1 MRSSDIET
9 HHVRLVTCRR
19 RPLFL
24 MVLGSAASA
33 LTVFLL
39 STPVSGQPRSTVAP
53 SWPPTDA
60 RTPPMTGL
68 GTALG
73 PTRVS
78 TISFPALLRS
88 SQRPICLEAWA
99 HQAQLAVRWSAGQ
112 QWALISGTPAHI
124 DEGFDV
130 SIDDYRSTDG
140 RIIYSANRRVTVPA
154 AVCGEV
160 AGVGVIHSFERP
172 RTYDVPGSG
181 LLPEQLS
188 NAYDAAPL
196 VGQGLQGQGETIVL
210 FEADG
215 YSANDLQSFSKLLP
229 AGSQSPVNVDVV
241 GGNPSIASGQSSES
255 TMDIETVH
263 EIAPDAKLV
272 YLNLTSPLFS
282 QGTTAGAFIAAFQL
296 ANKQWPGAIWSVSLG
311 DCETD
316 GTQWNSSDLIA
327 MNDAVSAAEA
337 NGTSVFAASGDSGG
351 LECTPDDSFGQ
362 PPQSSW
368 QGVSVPASLPSVTGV
383 GGTTISTTADGSYAG
398 ETTWSEPLLSQG
410 SGGGVSSTFAR
421 PAWQTGPGTGGQY
434 DTGNGRQVPDVAA
447 DADEVTG
454 TVIVENGQKSDGG
467 GTSLSTPIWA
477 GFTALIDQY
486 LGKHGGHPVGFFNP
500 LLYAL
505 ADSSPSHPAFH
516 DITIGG
522 NDFYPAG
529 PGYDMVTGLGSPDV
543 WNLARDLAAQ
553 GD

>member
-1 MRSSDIET
+1 
-9 HHVRLVTCRR
+9 
-19 RPLFL
+19 
-24 MVLGSAASA
+24 
-33 LTVFLL
+33 
-39 STPVSGQPRSTVAP
+39 
-53 SWPPTDA
+53 
-60 RTPPMTGL
+60 
-68 GTALG
+68 
-73 PTRVS
+73 
-78 TISFPALLRS
+78 
-88 SQRPICLEAWA
+88 
-99 HQAQLAVRWSAGQ
+99 
-112 QWALISGTPAHI
+112 
-124 DEGFDV
+124 
-130 SIDDYRSTDG
+130 
-140 RIIYSANRRVTVPA
+140 
-154 AVCGEV
+154 
-160 AGVGVIHSFERP
+160 
-172 RTYDVPGSG
+172 
-181 LLPEQLS
+181 
-188 NAYDAAPL
+188 
-196 VGQGLQGQGETIVL
+196 L